1 MVFARIKTADG
12 VIEDNLY
19 MNMKHLGHELLT
31 NKETMLDVLRLE
43 VRGKRY
49 EEKKDNLREVAIDF
63 QMMDDGESDIQLSMQ
78 ERAMIEHWFYMNAKR
93 YGLVEEFSVNGVI

>member
-19 MNMKHLGHELLT
+19 MNMKHLGHELLK

-43 VRGKRY
+43 VCGKTYSERKEY
-49 EEKKDNLREVAIDF
+49 LRTVAIFF
-63 QMMDDGESDIQLSMQ
+63 QAKDDGEADILLSMG
-78 ERAMIEHWFYMNAKR
+78 ERAVIEDWFYMNAKR
-93 YGLVEEFSVNGVI
+93 FGLVEEFSLNGII